1 MAVAESEPATGAA
14 AWPSQ
19 GDRLDTFP
27 KLLLDHAQRNGA
39 RPAMREKDLGIWQSW
54 SWADAA
60 VQVRDLALGL
70 AALGFR
76 RGDKLGIIGDNR
88 PHLYWSIT
96 AAQALG
102 GVPVPVYQD
111 AVAAE
116 MEYVLDH
123 AEVRFVVA
131 EDQEQV
137 DKLLAVRARLPRL
150 EAILYDD
157 PRGMRHYDYPFLHAY
172 DAAQERGRLLGRE
185 HPGFFEI
192 EIAKGSGADVAVI
205 LYTSGT
211 TGQPKGVMLT
221 HGNLASNL
229 EQIDR
234 FEWTPGE
241 VGISFLP
248 LSHITARHLDYTFFK
263 RGVTIAYC
271 PNWDL
276 LPQTLREVRPTVLV
290 GVPRVYEKARAFVER
305 QSQSALKRPIYN
317 WALGVGRAHK
327 AEVLAGKQPGGL
339 AWKVADALLFSKV
352 RNNSG
357 GRVRTYISGGAP
369 LGTELAE
376 WFASVGVVIL
386 EGYGLTETSPVIA
399 VNTPAEHKLGS
410 VGKPLPNLQVKI
422 AEDGEIL
429 VKGPSVFKS
438 YWNLPEETRNA
449 FEDGWFKTG
458 DIGALD
464 ADGYLTI
471 TDRKKDL
478 IKTSGGKFIAPQ
490 PIENALKANPLVAQ
504 AAVIGDRR
512 KYAVVI
518 ISPDFR
524 MLEDWARANR
534 VAFAGRQQLVA
545 EPRIRALFDGI
556 VANVN
561 QRLAQF
567 ETLKKVL
574 LVPDEFSVASGEL
587 TPSMKLRR
595 RVVEERYQAQIE
607 ALYAVE
613 KKEEVTAE

>member
-1 MAVAESEPATGAA
+1 MKTLNDVFYAAVERNLDRQMLFKKTIQWIPIAGHELYRDAVGTAKSLAGWGIQKGDRVAILSENRPEWAVADFAT
-14 AWPSQ
+14 
-19 GDRLDTFP
+19 
-27 KLLLDHAQRNGA
+27 LLLGAVDVPIYTTLTAEQTAYILRDSGA
-39 RPAMREKDLGIWQSW
+39 RVIFLSTAEQLKKVLSIRGRTVLEKIVVMDYIGITEGLPMHRLMVNQPKGR
-54 SWADAA
+54 DAEFDARAQA
-60 VQVRDLALGL
+60 VGPDDLA
-70 AALGFR
+70 
-76 RGDKLGIIGDNR
+76 
-88 PHLYWSIT
+88 SI
-96 AAQALG
+96 
-102 GVPVPVYQD
+102 V
-111 AVAAE
+111 
-116 MEYVLDH
+116 
-123 AEVRFVVA
+123 
-131 EDQEQV
+131 
-137 DKLLAVRARLPRL
+137 
-150 EAILYDD
+150 
-157 PRGMRHYDYPFLHAY
+157 
-172 DAAQERGRLLGRE
+172 
-185 HPGFFEI
+185 
-192 EIAKGSGADVAVI
+192 
-205 LYTSGT
+205 YTSGT

-449 FEDGWFKTG
+449 FEDCWFKTG